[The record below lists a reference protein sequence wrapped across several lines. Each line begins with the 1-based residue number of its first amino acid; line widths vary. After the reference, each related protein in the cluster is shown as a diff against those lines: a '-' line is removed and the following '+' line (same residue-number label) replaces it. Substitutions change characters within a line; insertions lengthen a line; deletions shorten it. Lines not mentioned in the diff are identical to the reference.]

1 MIYRRQR
8 TQYVFAG
15 FLAVVAVINVLF
27 YFILTRPSQSE
38 YAELQKSIAQLQGEI
53 KNTEL
58 FLGKLVTSSEALK
71 EFEPEKQR
79 LLMMIALQR
88 NKGYSEL
95 LVKLDGIAKTANV
108 RKTSVSLNRF
118 PTPMPGME
126 SVSIGIPIEG
136 NYTNIV
142 KFISELE
149 QSETFFLVTG
159 ISVAR
164 STQSTGQPVALGNVG
179 GAAGS
184 GTGAVALELNLE
196 TYFYQ

>member
-8 TQYVFAG
+8 TQYIFAI

-38 YAELQKSIAQLQGEI
+38 YAELQKSIAQLQVEI
-53 KNTEL
+53 KNSER
-58 FLGKLVTSSEALK
+58 FLGNLVKSSDALR

-79 LLMMIALQR
+79 LLMMRALKR

-95 LVKLDGIAKTANV
+95 LLKLDGIAKAANV
-108 RKTSVSLNRF
+108 RKTTVSLTRF
-118 PTPMPGME
+118 STPMPGME
-126 SVSIGIPIEG
+126 SVSIVIPIEG
-136 NYTNIV
+136 NYANVV

-149 QSETFFLVTG
+149 KSETFFLVTA
-159 ISVAR
+159 ISVER
-164 STQSTGQPVALGNVG
+164 STQPTGQPVTLASN
-179 GAAGS
+179 AGS
-184 GTGAVALELNLE
+184 GTGAVALSLTLE